1 MSKVDYFVQWAQ
13 IAGDQIALFRINENS
28 VIIVVTD
35 VADEDRFLADGQ
47 EPALE
52 RRNLFEIHN
61 KWVIGVMGGWR
72 TGRLTATQAG

>member
-1 MSKVDYFVQWAQ
+1 MSKIDYFVQWAQ

-35 VADEDRFLADGQ
+35 VADENRFLADGQ

-52 RRNLFEIHN
+52 RRNLFEIRN

-72 TGRLTATQAG
+72 MGRLTATQAG